1 MVGATVNEERVRSSY
16 TRSLRLRGRSEE
28 TIDLYDRVWKLFRAS
43 CSESLEDITRAD
55 VEEFLDARRSTVKDT
70 TVARDWCCLS
80 PFFAWAVKE
89 EYLQRNPMKLIPM
102 PGAGDTPPRVL
113 SNDELGR
120 LFRATQ
126 GAGYRARRN
135 HAILRLMSEVGG
147 PRRSEICNLRVD
159 DIDWSASLVQVSG
172 KTGTRRLVFGDRTG
186 AALERFMKVRDRMPW
201 AGTEWLW
208 MGKAPMGHNTLAY
221 ILSSTCSRAGVETI
235 SAKILRHTA
244 AHRAMDSKG
253 LSTTDLQV
261 AFGWKSPHM
270 LGVYGRQL
278 KEARSQNAVRRL
290 SLGDQF

>member
-1 MVGATVNEERVRSSY
+1 MDERRVRASY
-16 TRSLRLRGRSEE
+16 ARYMRLKGRSEE
-28 TIDLYDRVWKLFRAS
+28 TIDLYERVWKLFRTT
-43 CSESLEDITRAD
+43 CSEALEDITRAD
-55 VEEFLDARRSTVKDT
+55 VEEFLDLRRASVKDT

-80 PFFAWAVKE
+80 PFFAWAVRE
-89 EYLQRNPMKLIPM
+89 EYLERNPMKLIPM

-113 SNDELGR
+113 SNEELGK

-126 GAGYRARRN
+126 GTSYRQRRN

-147 PRRSEICNLRVD
+147 PRRSEICNLRMD
-159 DIDWSASLVQVSG
+159 DIDWSASLVTVSG

-186 AALERFMKVRDRMPW
+186 AALERFMKVRDRMSW

-208 MGKAPMGHNTLAY
+208 LGKAPMGHNTLAY
-221 ILSSTCSRAGVETI
+221 ILKSTCDRAGIDPI

-261 AFGWKSPHM
+261 AFGWKSAHM
-270 LGVYGRQL
+270 LNVYGRQL
-278 KEARSQNAVRRL
+278 KESRSMNAIRRL
-290 SLGDQF
+290 GLSDQF